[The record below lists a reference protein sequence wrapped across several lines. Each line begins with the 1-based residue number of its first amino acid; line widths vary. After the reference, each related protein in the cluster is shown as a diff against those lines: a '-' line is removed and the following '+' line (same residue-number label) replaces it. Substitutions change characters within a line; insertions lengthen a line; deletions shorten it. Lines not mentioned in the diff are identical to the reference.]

1 MSHTQTQR
9 LTEQGQDGKQQQGR
23 PARNRQPIVTKEF
36 IMNSKLLYAATVAIA
51 LLGSGA
57 AMASEATQFD
67 TPRGTLTRAEVK
79 AELKRAQA
87 AGELNGVSATYGS
100 FDSKSQGVSVRSR
113 AEVQAEAR
121 AEMRTRRHASQ
132 YTGS

>member
-1 MSHTQTQR
+1 
-9 LTEQGQDGKQQQGR
+9 
-23 PARNRQPIVTKEF
+23 
-36 IMNSKLLYAATVAIA
+36 MNSKLLYAATVAIA

-67 TPRGTLTRAEVK
+67 APAGTLTRAEVK

-87 AGELNGVSATYGS
+87 AGELNGVSAAYG
-100 FDSKSQGVSVRSR
+100 DVRADIGSIRDR
-113 AEVQAEAR
+113 AEVRAEAR
-121 AEMRTRRHASQ
+121 AEVRTRRLASQ

>member
-1 MSHTQTQR
+1 
-9 LTEQGQDGKQQQGR
+9 
-23 PARNRQPIVTKEF
+23 
-36 IMNSKLLYAATVAIA
+36 MNSKLLYAATVAIA

-67 TPRGTLTRAEVK
+67 STSGKLTRAEVK

-87 AGELNGVSATYGS
+87 AGELDGVSYTYGN
-100 FDSKSQGVSVRSR
+100 FDSKSQGASVRDR
-113 AEVQAEAR
+113 AEVKAEAR
-121 AEMRTRRHASQ
+121 AEIRSRRSASQ